1 VAGTRGDTAAG
12 STGQLL
18 LRWEVTPPPRPAA
31 AAQPAPCPGLVIEH
45 VDGAAGCELG
55 SDCAADLD
63 AHDAGMLC
71 PGPEDG
77 CAHCRSVFRRCDA
90 PVIEHGPG
98 DGTGPLVCVLGHDA
112 DDLDATEDTDRSGQ
126 RVYHPGHDT
135 YPCALPDCP
144 RCTGALS

>member
-1 VAGTRGDTAAG
+1 M
-12 STGQLL
+12 
-18 LRWEVTPPPRPAA
+18 
-31 AAQPAPCPGLVIEH
+31 IEH
-45 VDGAAGCELG
+45 VDGTAQCELG
-55 SDCAADLD
+55 PGCEADPD

-112 DDLDATEDTDRSGQ
+112 DDLDATEDTDRAGQ

-135 YPCALPDCP
+135 YPCTIPNCP
-144 RCTGALS
+144 RCTGAPSGPGLVSAPRPSVSPGAGPAHGRRAGDHCRVPPY